1 MGEDNMTDRTNQ
13 AAENGQANQTPDDIE
28 EDDNDDMDDYD
39 FVSLDLQL
47 NELNSALDALEQ
59 KNDKIHARLIELL
72 ESNRETRQLFQKN
85 LTDEQKLDPQ
95 V

>member
-1 MGEDNMTDRTNQ
+1 MTDCTNQ
-13 AAENGQANQTPDDIE
+13 ATENGEENQNPDDIE
-28 EDDNDDMDDYD
+28 EDGDDDMADYD

-47 NELNSALDALEQ
+47 NELSSALDALEQ
-59 KNDKIHARLIELL
+59 KNDHIHAQLMTLL

-95 V
+95 A